1 MNENDHDEFSLAAAM
16 IGGVFL
22 LALVLFVAAMWAS
35 PANSHH
41 TPHHTWLLSWI
52 PHSCCVTN
60 DCCHEVSERD
70 VTSLPNDNWKINVT
84 GQVLRR
90 TANSPDGKY
99 YRCYCDYDAAAGK
112 WVVHPTAST
121 RCIFPPLLGF

>member
-1 MNENDHDEFSLAAAM
+1 MTEHEHDEFSIAAAM

-22 LALVLFVAAMWAS
+22 LALALFVAAMWAS

-60 DCCHEVSERD
+60 DCCHEVPERD

-99 YRCYCDYDAAAGK
+99 YRCYCDYDPAAGK
-112 WVVHPTAST
+112 WVVHPTANT